1 MSTRI
6 WKVRDVKKCIIV
18 PSELDNKY
26 SRGVLGI
33 ITGSAKYPGAAV
45 LTTASAAFIHNSAA
59 LLASRDAPISASQII
74 EYIPDAIRKLI

>member
-6 WKVRDVKKCIIV
+6 WKARDVKKCIIV

-33 ITGSAKYPGAAV
+33 ITGSAKYPGAA
-45 LTTASAAFIHNSAA
+45 
-59 LLASRDAPISASQII
+59 LLASRDAPISASLII